1 MITVKSDILTLLKQR
16 FGSQE
21 FSNED
26 VVRFVNN
33 PPFPFDLKHLT
44 LDEKDLHSLLK
55 KYIVRHSERPIEKAP
70 YLKEVI
76 TTYEI
81 SDECSSIEGDYLH
94 GKVSIPSYEIH
105 SKIHP
110 QKIVFKKKDLP
121 LVEKKKKLPTKS
133 QFSCPIGSGLPFSI
147 NDPRLESTYNLS
159 KTKTDWNLHEKENL
173 DYARPFDIYKFCI
186 NPL

>member
-1 MITVKSDILTLLKQR
+1 MASLDLAISLRVKGLFSELSLLGFQQN
-16 FGSQE
+16 FD
-21 FSNED
+21 FSFCLVQLGIAE
-26 VVRFVNN
+26 
-33 PPFPFDLKHLT
+33 LG
-44 LDEKDLHSLLK
+44 DLHSLLK

-121 LVEKKKKLPTKS
+121 LIEKKKKLPTKS